1 MPGNVRSKKA
11 KNSELLAQRK
21 EALFSKTLGIVA
33 NEVSVSYTG
42 TSKAMVA
49 AAWRRHG
56 EIIAV
61 KVEFF
66 TQ

>member
-1 MPGNVRSKKA
+1 MDVLGASLK
-11 KNSELLAQRK
+11 
-21 EALFSKTLGIVA
+21 FDGFTKTLGIVA

-66 TQ
+66 YSVNRRTSSNSGP

>member
-1 MPGNVRSKKA
+1 MDFPGASLK
-11 KNSELLAQRK
+11 SDG
-21 EALFSKTLGIVA
+21 FSKTLGTVA

-66 TQ
+66 YSVNRRTSSNSGP

>member
-1 MPGNVRSKKA
+1 MDFPGASFRFDG
-11 KNSELLAQRK
+11 
-21 EALFSKTLGIVA
+21 FSKTLGTVA

>member
-1 MPGNVRSKKA
+1 MDYQGTSFKFDG
-11 KNSELLAQRK
+11 
-21 EALFSKTLGIVA
+21 FSKTLGTVA